1 MSEFKRIQDE
11 FEARRN
17 KERFLN
23 GERFLL
29 DERLYQYIHNEQEP
43 LMVVEIEDDP
53 IELGRQR
60 ICQRLKLRVIG
71 SLGILLIVSIGNNE
85 FWLPPIEYKKMKFQD

>member
-1 MSEFKRIQDE
+1 MSEFKRIRNE

-29 DERLYQYIHNEQEP
+29 DDRLYQYIHNEQEP
-43 LMVVEIEDDP
+43 LTVVEIEDDP
-53 IELGRQR
+53 TEIGRQR
-60 ICQRLKLRVIG
+60 ICQRFKLQVIG
-71 SLGILLIVSIGNNE
+71 SLGIILFVSIGSNE
-85 FWLPPIEYKKMKFQD
+85 IWLPPIEYKKMKFED